1 MRIENRRVVN
11 RRLINKTIV
20 EDDKKGLFLTDCNL
34 NVIKNLGF
42 GNFRLLDFAPNGN
55 IVLLNSKEW
64 LTIRNANR
72 TALAA
77 FDINSKKQLF
87 SIDKFLAY
95 RSLIDKTS
103 NYFLLEYY
111 GGLCSL
117 DINNGEIIFRKD
129 KIDKSLY
136 NADLHLESNV
146 VYIPTEK
153 KSLLTFDFNEQK
165 LNEIKLEKTGGT
177 AWLKFNNSQSH
188 LLVSDKKNSL
198 NCFEHDSLI
207 NPLWTI
213 NFAKFKQ
220 DNRVWCYNILT
231 TESNLAC
238 IHGFTPASDQTAN
251 AGGTLYIFNIENGEI
266 IDRYDYAKIKER
278 IITDFQSDEILIDN
292 LTSLSLTSKIIRHTP
307 ITELLK

>member
-11 RRLINKTIV
+11 RRPINKTIV

-34 NVIKNLGF
+34 NIIENLGF
-42 GNFRLLDFAPNGN
+42 DNFRLLDFAPNGN

-64 LTIRNANR
+64 LTIRNANK
-72 TALAA
+72 TTLTA
-77 FDINSKKQLF
+77 FDIKSKKQLF

-95 RSLIDKTS
+95 RGLIDKTS

-111 GGLCSL
+111 EGLCSIDL
-117 DINNGEIIFRKD
+117 NNGEIIFRKD

-153 KSLLTFDFNEQK
+153 KSILTFDFNEQK
-165 LNEIKLEKTGGT
+165 INEIKLENTGGT
-177 AWLKFNNSQSH
+177 TWLKFNNSQTH

-198 NCFEHDSLI
+198 TCFEHNYLI
-207 NPLWTI
+207 NPIWTI
-213 NFAKFKQ
+213 TFAKFTQ

-231 TESNLAC
+231 TERDLAC
-238 IHGFTPASDQTAN
+238 IHGFSPASDQSAN
-251 AGGTLYIFNIENGEI
+251 AGGTLYIFNIESGEI
-266 IDRYDYAKIKER
+266 IDRYDYAKIKEK

-292 LTSLSLTSKIIRHTP
+292 LTSLSLTNKTIRNTP
-307 ITELLK
+307 ITEFLK

>member
-11 RRLINKTIV
+11 RRPINKTIV

-34 NVIKNLGF
+34 NIIENLGF
-42 GNFRLLDFAPNGN
+42 DNFRLLDFAPNGN

-64 LTIRNANR
+64 LTLRNANK
-72 TALAA
+72 TTLTA

-95 RSLIDKTS
+95 RGLIDKNS
-103 NYFLLEYY
+103 KYFLLEYY
-111 GGLCSL
+111 GGLCSIDL
-117 DINNGEIIFRKD
+117 NNGEIIFRKD

-146 VYIPTEK
+146 VCIPTEK
-153 KSLLTFDFNEQK
+153 KSILTFDFNEQK
-165 LNEIKLEKTGGT
+165 INEIKLENTGGT
-177 AWLKFNNSQSH
+177 AWLKLNNLQTH
-188 LLVSDKKNSL
+188 ILISDKKNSL
-198 NCFEHDSLI
+198 HCFEHNNFT
-207 NPLWTI
+207 NPVWTL
-213 NFAKFKQ
+213 NFSKLKQ
-220 DNRVWCYNILT
+220 DNRIWCYNILT
-231 TESNLAC
+231 TESNLGC
-238 IHGFTPASDQTAN
+238 IQGFTPASDQNAN

-266 IDRYDYAKIKER
+266 IDKYDYAKIKES

-292 LTSLSLTSKIIRHTP
+292 LTSLSLTNKTIRNTP